1 MIDAPKPKNERISML
16 CYFDWLNSFELMS
29 DEQIGKLIKHILI
42 YGKSLYDG
50 VEIAPPSD
58 PNINYAY
65 SQVKLKF
72 IFQFIKGQIDRD
84 YLKWARKCEQNSENA
99 RKRTQSIDTN
109 PNNS

>member
-50 VEIAPPSD
+50 VELPHH
-58 PNINYAY
+58 
-65 SQVKLKF
+65 QTL
-72 IFQFIKGQIDRD
+72 
-84 YLKWARKCEQNSENA
+84 
-99 RKRTQSIDTN
+99 T
-109 PNNS
+109 

>member
-50 VEIAPPSD
+50 VEI
-58 PNINYAY
+58 
-65 SQVKLKF
+65 
-72 IFQFIKGQIDRD
+72 QFIKGQIDRD

-99 RKRTQSIDTN
+99 RKRTQSIDTT

>member
-58 PNINYAY
+58 PNINF
-65 SQVKLKF
+65 V
-72 IFQFIKGQIDRD
+72 FQFIKGQIDRD

-99 RKRTQSIDTN
+99 RKRTQSTDTN

>member
-58 PNINYAY
+58 P
-65 SQVKLKF
+65 QHKF
-72 IFQFIKGQIDRD
+72 CISVYKG
-84 YLKWARKCEQNSENA
+84 
-99 RKRTQSIDTN
+99 TN
-109 PNNS
+109 

>member
-1 MIDAPKPKNERISML
+1 MVDAPKPKNARISML

-29 DEQIGKLIKHILI
+29 DEQIGKLTKHILI

-58 PNINYAY
+58 PNINF
-65 SQVKLKF
+65 V
-72 IFQFIKGQIDRD
+72 FQFIKGQIDRD

>member
-1 MIDAPKPKNERISML
+1 MVDVPKPKNARISML

-29 DEQIGKLIKHILI
+29 DEQIGKLTKYILI

-50 VEIAPPSD
+50 IEIAPPSD
-58 PNINYAY
+58 PSINF
-65 SQVKLKF
+65 V
-72 IFQFIKGQIDRD
+72 FQFLKGQIDRD
-84 YLKWARKCEQNSENA
+84 YLKWAKKCEQNSENA

>member
-1 MIDAPKPKNERISML
+1 MVDAPKPKNARISIL

-29 DEQIGKLIKHILI
+29 DEQIGKLIKYILI

-50 VEIAPPSD
+50 IEIAPPSD
-58 PNINYAY
+58 PNINL
-65 SQVKLKF
+65 V
-72 IFQFIKGQIDRD
+72 FQFLKGQIDRD
-84 YLKWARKCEQNSENA
+84 YLKWAKKCEQNSENA

>member
-29 DEQIGKLIKHILI
+29 YEQIGKLIKHILI

-50 VEIAPPSD
+50 VEITPPSD
-58 PNINYAY
+58 PNINF
-65 SQVKLKF
+65 V
-72 IFQFIKGQIDRD
+72 FQFIKGQIDRD

-109 PNNS
+109 LNNS

>member
-1 MIDAPKPKNERISML
+1 MVDAPKPKNARISML

-29 DEQIGKLIKHILI
+29 DEQIGKLIKYILI

-50 VEIAPPSD
+50 IEIAPPSD
-58 PNINYAY
+58 HNINF
-65 SQVKLKF
+65 V
-72 IFQFIKGQIDRD
+72 FQFLKGQIDRD
-84 YLKWARKCEQNSENA
+84 YLKWAKKCEQNSENA